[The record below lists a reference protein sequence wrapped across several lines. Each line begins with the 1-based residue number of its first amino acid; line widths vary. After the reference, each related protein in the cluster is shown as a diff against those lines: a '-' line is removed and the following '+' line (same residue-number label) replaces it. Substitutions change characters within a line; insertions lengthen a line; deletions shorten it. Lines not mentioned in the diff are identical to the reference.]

1 MRAEPVAH
9 PFYDRD
15 TLADPFPMMARMRA
29 DTPIT
34 RTTDPAGRDIWIV
47 TDIKLIEQVARRT
60 EDFSNRFGHLLMA
73 GGGADPEVASI
84 LASEPL
90 EATLL
95 LTTDDPDHKR
105 YRALVNAVFATGRVA
120 HMEDTIARLIDELID
135 DFVEDGTVDFVD
147 RFAVLLPTYIIADI
161 LGLPRDKYDKVKLW
175 SDAVITVVGR
185 MGTTEQERDAARL
198 MVEFRRYIKDMVAA
212 RRIDPRDDLISN
224 LVTVRIDGVPPLTDD
239 EAAALAFETSVAGNE
254 TTRNT
259 LMSGMVQ
266 LLRHPDQ
273 LQALIDDP
281 TLIDNAV
288 EEILRYETPA
298 SSMWRIAR
306 HDTELGGVA
315 IPAGATLLLRYD
327 GGNRDPQRFEA
338 PDRFDIRRKNA
349 RTHISFGAP
358 SMHRCLGQMLAR
370 KELALA
376 FPRLLARLRNVRI
389 GAGSQTDYLPSLLFH
404 CIGGLTLDFD
414 PGLRVLAATDDKV
427 SA

>member
-1 MRAEPVAH
+1 MPQSATRQ
-9 PFYDRD
+9 FYDRA
-15 TLADPFPMMARMRA
+15 TLADPYPLMAQMRA
-29 DTPIT
+29 QEPVALTI
-34 RTTDPAGRDIWIV
+34 DPAGREIYVV
-47 TDIKLIEQVARRT
+47 TDIRLIEQTARRT
-60 EDFSNRFGHLLMA
+60 EDFSNRFGHLLLA

-95 LTTDDPDHKR
+95 LTSDDPAHKR
-105 YRALVNAVFATGRVA
+105 YRALVNAVFASGRVS
-120 HMEDTIARLIDELID
+120 HMEETIGALVDELID
-135 DFVEDGTVDFVD
+135 DFVEAGEVDFVD

-161 LGLPRDKYDKVKLW
+161 LGLPRDKYDKVKQW

-185 MGTTEQERDAARL
+185 MGTREQEVEAARQ
-198 MVEFRRYIKDMVAA
+198 MVEFRRYIKDTVAA
-212 RRIDPRDDLISN
+212 RRLEPRDDLISN
-224 LVTVRIDGVPPLTDD
+224 LVTVRLDGVPPLDDD
-239 EAAALAFETSVAGNE
+239 EAAALAFECSVAGNE

-273 LQALIDDP
+273 MQALVDDP
-281 TLIDNAV
+281 SLIDNAV

-306 HDTELGGVA
+306 HDTELGGVP

-327 GGNRDPQRFEA
+327 AGNRDPQRFADPES
-338 PDRFDIRRKNA
+338 FDIRRKNA

-370 KELALA
+370 KELTMA
-376 FPRLLARLRNVRI
+376 FPRLLERLRNIRI
-389 GAGSQTDYLPSLLFH
+389 APGSQTDYLPSLLFH
-404 CIGGLTLDFD
+404 CIGGLSLQFD
-414 PGLRVLAATDDKV
+414 PGARLASSVRTEEPA
-427 SA
+427 

>member
-1 MRAEPVAH
+1 MPASATH
-9 PFYDRD
+9 QFYDRD
-15 TLADPFPMMARMRA
+15 NLANPFPLMAQMRA
-29 DTPIT
+29 EQPVA
-34 RTTDPAGRDIWIV
+34 RSLDPAGREIFIV
-47 TDIKLIEQVARRT
+47 TDIALIEQVARRT
-60 EDFSNRFGHLLMA
+60 EDFSNRFGHLLLA
-73 GGGADPEVASI
+73 GGDAVAEVATI

-95 LTTDDPDHKR
+95 LTSDDPAHKR
-105 YRALVNAVFATGRVA
+105 YRALVNAVFASGRVSR
-120 HMEDTIARLIDELID
+120 MEETIGDLIDELIN
-135 DFVEDGTVDFVD
+135 DFVEAGEVDFVE

-161 LGLPRDKYDKVKLW
+161 LGLPRDKYDKVKQW

-185 MGTTEQERDAARL
+185 MGTREQEIAAAHE
-198 MVEFRRYIKDMVAA
+198 MVEFRRYIKETVAA
-212 RRIDPRDDLISN
+212 RRIEPRDDLISN
-224 LVTVRIDGVPPLTDD
+224 LVTVRLDGVAPLNDD
-239 EAAALAFETSVAGNE
+239 EAAALAFECSVAGNE

-281 TLIDNAV
+281 SLIDNAV

-315 IPAGATLLLRYD
+315 IPSGATLLLRYD
-327 GGNRDPQRFEA
+327 GGNRDPQRFADPEA
-338 PDRFDIRRKNA
+338 FDIRRKNA

-370 KELALA
+370 KELTMA
-376 FPRLLARLRNVRI
+376 FPRLLERLRNIRI
-389 GAGSQTDYLPSLLFH
+389 APGSQTDYLPSLLFH
-404 CIGGLTLDFD
+404 CIGGLSLQFD
-414 PGLRVLAATDDKV
+414 PGSRVSPAVHETQ

>member
-1 MRAEPVAH
+1 MPTQAATH
-9 PFYDRD
+9 PFYERD
-15 TLADPFPMMARMRA
+15 TLTDPFPMMAQMRA
-29 DTPIT
+29 EAPIT
-34 RTTDPAGRDIWIV
+34 RTIDPAGREILIV

-73 GGGADPEVASI
+73 GGGADPEVANI

-120 HMEDTIARLIDELID
+120 HMEETIARLIDELID
-135 DFVEDGTVDFVD
+135 GFVTDGTVDFVD

-161 LGLPRDKYDKVKLW
+161 LGLPRDKYDKVKQW

-185 MGTTEQERDAARL
+185 MGTREQELEAARL

-212 RRIDPRDDLISN
+212 RRIEPRDDLISN
-224 LVTVRIDGVPPLTDD
+224 LVTIRLDGIAPLTDD

-266 LLRHPDQ
+266 LLRHPEQ
-273 LQALIDDP
+273 LQALIEDP
-281 TLIDNAV
+281 SLIDNAI

-306 HDTELGGVA
+306 HDTDLGGVT

-327 GGNRDPQRFEA
+327 GGNRDPQRFEE

-376 FPRLLARLRNVRI
+376 FPRLLSRLKNIRI

-414 PGLRVLAATDDKV
+414 PGEPILTPSDERAVA
-427 SA
+427 

>member
-1 MRAEPVAH
+1 MHAQTAAH

-15 TLADPFPMMARMRA
+15 TLANPFPMMAQMRTE
-29 DTPIT
+29 TPVT
-34 RTTDPAGRDIWIV
+34 RTIDPAGREILIV
-47 TDIKLIEQVARRT
+47 ADIKLIEQVARRT

-73 GGGADPEVASI
+73 GGGADPEVANI

-120 HMEDTIARLIDELID
+120 HMEETIGRLIDELID
-135 DFVEDGTVDFVD
+135 DFIADGTVNFVD

-185 MGTTEQERDAARL
+185 MGTREQELEAARQ

-224 LVTVRIDGVPPLTDD
+224 LVTVRLDGIAPLTDD

-266 LLRHPDQ
+266 LLRHP
-273 LQALIDDP
+273 
-281 TLIDNAV
+281 
-288 EEILRYETPA
+288 ELRTAEQYST
-298 SSMWRIAR
+298 
-306 HDTELGGVA
+306 TVA
-315 IPAGATLLLRYD
+315 AG
-327 GGNRDPQRFEA
+327 
-338 PDRFDIRRKNA
+338 
-349 RTHISFGAP
+349 
-358 SMHRCLGQMLAR
+358 
-370 KELALA
+370 
-376 FPRLLARLRNVRI
+376 
-389 GAGSQTDYLPSLLFH
+389 
-404 CIGGLTLDFD
+404 
-414 PGLRVLAATDDKV
+414 
-427 SA
+427 